1 MEDTSSI
8 YWTLMETDT
17 DNSEL
22 YFPPDTPVGGANP
35 KKLYSLY
42 QKRHARQKERL
53 IKLQVAE
60 LYKYRENF
68 STDFKDDNSLNT
80 PSTVCELISGTDFL
94 TNESEA
100 ISQLLFGIPNFIT
113 QNQNQKR
120 PKPKPENTDTQK
132 EEYLEDLT
140 KRFKAGS
147 GNLEK
152 NHQLQLDS
160 LERLQKSDISSIP
173 REVLIELDPKR
184 YDRKRYSSS
193 PESAHNDRRRYKDG
207 RRDDKRDRKR
217 RRDDYR
223 ARSPIRD
230 NRREK
235 SPLRDSH
242 RTKSY
247 TRSSSSSPPP
257 PPPPPPPQ
265 RGNYRE
271 QIYTSSFPP
280 LSPPPPPLPPPSST
294 PTQRGSNREPIYT
307 SSLSTSSSLTQLKQ
321 PPVVSIVGI
330 PANARPPTVISS
342 STTATP
348 NKSDPPTLK
357 NSSFKSPAK
366 PLKVSA
372 SSINK
377 SGPPTVHSSNP
388 RLPTA
393 GSSVTHI
400 STARPP
406 AMIPSSVNKSGPP
419 TVHFSPIRPPP
430 TVQFSS
436 FKSTGRPPSV
446 GSSSAIGVPSN
457 SKVPTFNLQFK
468 NPAYNN
474 VPPYI
479 AQPSSQFTQ
488 PNDMKYNEHRSY
500 TPLFTPRPPR
510 KIETL
515 LDKGSLLIYNKPCR
529 VLIRQPNGTAKAYG
543 NPKDYDDAIHSR
555 TTRPDNPV
563 YKRHMNGADYLFY
576 KTDSGNVVTIGS
588 VSKIQ
593 PLIHK
598 YFLSV

>member
-80 PSTVCELISGTDFL
+80 PSTVCELIS
-94 TNESEA
+94 
-100 ISQLLFGIPNFIT
+100 
-113 QNQNQKR
+113 
-120 PKPKPENTDTQK
+120 
-132 EEYLEDLT
+132 
-140 KRFKAGS
+140 
-147 GNLEK
+147 
-152 NHQLQLDS
+152 DS

-193 PESAHNDRRRYKDG
+193 PESAHNDRRRYKD
-207 RRDDKRDRKR
+207 
-217 RRDDYR
+217 
-223 ARSPIRD
+223 
-230 NRREK
+230 
-235 SPLRDSH
+235 
-242 RTKSY
+242 
-247 TRSSSSSPPP
+247 
-257 PPPPPPPQ
+257 
-265 RGNYRE
+265 
-271 QIYTSSFPP
+271 
-280 LSPPPPPLPPPSST
+280 
-294 PTQRGSNREPIYT
+294 GSNREPIYT